1 MLEISLPS
9 GRPDVRI
16 KKVTSDFMTGL
27 YNAQK
32 YKLPHLLVDTLN
44 HFTDANIR
52 EMYLEDFRYMLAMF
66 DKDSWPRSHR
76 MYEWRCTR
84 PYYIDM
90 RGERFY
96 TRPLDRTYQELQCNM
111 LNTEEV
117 SKFRT
122 VTNKWRTMPQGLRH
136 PTVQRWIE
144 AYVLSESIGPI
155 ALQAMYIDSD
165 LSLEDT
171 IANTPPDELMNVIPH
186 MFEICELETTFK
198 CGRCF
203 RSYTQRTSVD
213 LLGYLRVY
221 SDASMMNMSM
231 DLTTNKGSYIPDD
244 ITIEKLL
251 YWHSCFIKDMQRA
264 KEEAA
269 LQRGK
274 RGIGRK

>member
-9 GRPDVRI
+9 GRSDVRI
-16 KKVTSDFMTGL
+16 KKISADYMTGL

-32 YKLPHLLVDTLN
+32 YKLPDLLVDTLA
-44 HFTDANIR
+44 HFTNVNIR
-52 EMYLEDFRYMLAMF
+52 DMYLEDFRYMLAMF

-76 MYEWRCTR
+76 MYEWRCTQ
-84 PYYIDM
+84 PFFVDM
-90 RGERFY
+90 QGKRHY
-96 TRPLDRTYQELQCNM
+96 KRPLDRMSNEVECNM

-122 VTNKWRTMPQGLRH
+122 VTNKWRDMPQGLCH
-136 PTVQRWIE
+136 PTVARWIE
-144 AYVLSESIGPI
+144 AYVLSEEIGDI

-165 LSLEDT
+165 LSIRDT
-171 IANTPPDELMNVIPH
+171 INNTPPDELMRAAQH

-203 RSYTQRTSVD
+203 REYTQRTPVD
-213 LLGYLRVY
+213 LLGYLRTY
-221 SDASMMNMSM
+221 SDTSMMNMTM
-231 DLTTNKGSYIPDD
+231 DLTTNKGAYIPDD
-244 ITIEKLL
+244 ILIGKLL

-269 LQRGK
+269 LLRSKRGK
-274 RGIGRK
+274 GK